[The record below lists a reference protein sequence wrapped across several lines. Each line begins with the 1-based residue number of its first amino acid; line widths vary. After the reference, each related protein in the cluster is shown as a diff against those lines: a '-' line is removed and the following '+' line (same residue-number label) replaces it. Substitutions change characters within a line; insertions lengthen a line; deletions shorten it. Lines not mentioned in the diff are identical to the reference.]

1 MGIRCRDFSRSHGTF
16 HPHVSVVPAGQLIRG
31 GGLRM
36 VQLGGPA
43 GPVSSAAGDLAY
55 TGMDPSDPSTYV
67 RPYAPQAGMIDRLNF
82 DPFLS
87 GQAVGPRDL
96 RYWGNS

>member
-1 MGIRCRDFSRSHGTF
+1 
-16 HPHVSVVPAGQLIRG
+16 
-31 GGLRM
+31 
-36 VQLGGPA
+36 
-43 GPVSSAAGDLAY
+43 
-55 TGMDPSDPSTYV
+55 V